1 MKSRLNTFFIAL
13 LRGIN
18 VGGKN
23 IIKMEQLKQV
33 FDDMGFSDVK
43 TYIQSGNVIFRTL
56 ECDNLIERIENQL
69 QKKFSTEIK
78 TLVITADDLSEIV
91 ENAPENFGTKPEK
104 FRYDVW
110 FLLPP
115 TMVNDVV
122 SNLRLREGV
131 DFLQAGKNV
140 IYTSR
145 LTSQMGKSYFSK
157 IMQTQISRNFTIRNW
172 NTTTKLLELTSTT
185 NKILERRT
193 DCY

>member
-1 MKSRLNTFFIAL
+1 MNTFFIAL

-23 IIKMEQLKQV
+23 IIKMGQLKQV

-43 TYIQSGNVIFRTL
+43 TYIQSGNVIFRTSERDKL
-56 ECDNLIERIENQL
+56 KLTDRIENQL
-69 QKKFSTEIK
+69 QNNFSAEIK
-78 TLVITADDLSEIV
+78 TLVLTADDLTEAV
-91 ENAPENFGTKPEK
+91 ENAPENFGTEPER

-115 TMVNDVV
+115 TMMNDVV
-122 SNLRLREGV
+122 PNLHLREGV

-157 IMQTQISRNFTIRNW
+157 VAQMQFYKNLTIRNW
-172 NTTTKLLELTSTT
+172 NTTTTLLELT
-185 NKILERRT
+185 NKII
-193 DCY
+193 DK

>member
-1 MKSRLNTFFIAL
+1 MNTYYIAL

-33 FDDMGFSDVK
+33 FDDLEFSDVK
-43 TYIQSGNVIFRTL
+43 TYIQSGNVIFRTS
-56 ECDNLIERIENQL
+56 ESDKINLTDRIEKQL
-69 QKKFSTEIK
+69 QKNFSSEIK
-78 TLVITADDLSEIV
+78 TLIISADDLAETV
-91 ENAPENFGTKPEK
+91 ENAPENFGTEPEK

-115 TMVNDVV
+115 TTVTDVV
-122 SNLRLREGV
+122 SNLRLRESV
-131 DFLQAGKNV
+131 DFMQAGKNV

-157 IMQTQISRNFTIRNW
+157 IMQTQISKNFTIRNW
-172 NTTTKLLELTSTT
+172 NTTTTLLELTNA
-185 NKILERRT
+185 NKVV
-193 DCY
+193 DK

>member
-1 MKSRLNTFFIAL
+1 MSTFFIAL

-23 IIKMEQLKQV
+23 SVKMERLKQV

-43 TYIQSGNVIFRTL
+43 TYIQSGNVIFQTPESDKL
-56 ECDNLIERIENQL
+56 KLTDRIEKQL
-69 QKKFSTEIK
+69 QNNFSAEIK
-78 TLVITADDLSEIV
+78 TLVLTADDLAEAV
-91 ENAPENFGTKPEK
+91 ENAPENFGTDPER

-110 FLLPP
+110 FILPP
-115 TMVNDVV
+115 TTVNDIV
-122 SNLRLREGV
+122 SNLHLREGV

-157 IMQTQISRNFTIRNW
+157 IAQMQFYRNLTIRNW
-172 NTTTKLLELTSTT
+172 NTTTTLLELT
-185 NKILERRT
+185 NKII
-193 DCY
+193 DK

>member
-1 MKSRLNTFFIAL
+1 MNTFFIAL

-33 FDDMGFSDVK
+33 FVDMGFSDVK
-43 TYIQSGNVIFRTL
+43 TYIQSGNVIFRTSESDKL
-56 ECDNLIERIENQL
+56 KLADRIENQL
-69 QKKFSTEIK
+69 QNDFSIEIK
-78 TLVITADDLSEIV
+78 TLVLTAADLLETV
-91 ENAPENFGTKPEK
+91 ENAPKNFGTEPDK

-115 TMVNDVV
+115 KKVNDIVP
-122 SNLRLREGV
+122 NLHLRERV

-145 LTSQMGKSYFSK
+145 LTSQIGKSSFSK
-157 IMQTQISRNFTIRNW
+157 IAQMQFYRNLTIRNW
-172 NTTTKLLELTSTT
+172 NTTTALLELT
-185 NKILERRT
+185 NKLI
-193 DCY
+193 

>member
-1 MKSRLNTFFIAL
+1 MNTFFIAL

-43 TYIQSGNVIFRTL
+43 TYIQSGNVIFRTSESDKL
-56 ECDNLIERIENQL
+56 KLTDRIENQL
-69 QKKFSTEIK
+69 QNIFFAEIK
-78 TLVITADDLSEIV
+78 TLVLTADDLTEAV
-91 ENAPENFGTKPEK
+91 ENAPENFGTEPER

-115 TMVNDVV
+115 TMMNDVV
-122 SNLRLREGV
+122 PNLHLREGV

-157 IMQTQISRNFTIRNW
+157 IAQMQFYRNLTIRNW
-172 NTTTKLLELTSTT
+172 NTTTTLLELI
-185 NKILERRT
+185 NKIIEK
-193 DCY
+193 

>member
-1 MKSRLNTFFIAL
+1 MNTFFIAL

-23 IIKMEQLKQV
+23 IIKMEMLKQV

-43 TYIQSGNVIFRTL
+43 TYIQSGNVIFRTSESDKL
-56 ECDNLIERIENQL
+56 KLADKIENQL
-69 QKKFSTEIK
+69 QNIFSAEIK
-78 TLVITADDLSEIV
+78 TLVLTADDLMEIV
-91 ENAPENFGTKPEK
+91 ENAPEYFGTEPEK

-115 TMVNDVV
+115 TTVSEVV
-122 SNLRLREGV
+122 SNLHLREGV
-131 DFLQAGKNV
+131 DFLQAEKNV

-157 IMQTQISRNFTIRNW
+157 IVQMQFYKNLTIRNW
-172 NTTTKLLELTSTT
+172 NTTTTLLELT
-185 NKILERRT
+185 NKIKANHNR
-193 DCY
+193 